1 MINYTKEVN
10 KDNLVAKSTIKKQ
23 EIRIE
28 KLNNEVNEL
37 KSGKTISEAN
47 KKIKQQEID
56 IKAKDETIKKQSN
69 KIFNLETQIESLT
82 KELLEIKQFFE
93 RIIEKA
99 FHAVQ
104 HLLGRKKQ
112 EISEMKEIDENYV
125 LFEKQLDNI
134 NLEHGETIKNKNKD
148 YTR

>member
-1 MINYTKEVN
+1 MVYVVENDDIADCWEDLVKLIYSKGHFVN
-10 KDNLVAKSTIKKQ
+10 
-23 EIRIE
+23 
-28 KLNNEVNEL
+28 
-37 KSGKTISEAN
+37 
-47 KKIKQQEID
+47 
-56 IKAKDETIKKQSN
+56 DERG
-69 KIFNLETQIESLT
+69 SLT
-82 KELLEIKQFFE
+82 KELLEIKQFFG

-112 EISEMKEIDENYV
+112 EIGEMKEIDENYV